1 MKREFS
7 AGGIVF
13 KQTKSGPIF
22 LLIKNMAMRDP
33 DKSYWGFP
41 KGHLNAGES
50 SKEAAIREVKEEVGL
65 RVEIIDKIGQS
76 SYIFQVNGEKI
87 FKIVTMFL
95 MQAKKGQILIQDL
108 EIQEAKW
115 LGSEQVLELLSFS
128 NDKKLFQKALE
139 IYGK

>member
-7 AGGIVF
+7 AGGIIF

-139 IYGK
+139 MYGK

>member
-13 KQTKSGPIF
+13 NKDGQF

-33 DKSYWGFP
+33 NKSYWGFP
-41 KGHLNAGES
+41 KGHLNESES
-50 SKEAAIREVKEEVGL
+50 SKEAALREVKEEVGIEAE
-65 RVEIIDKIGQS
+65 VMEKVGQS
-76 SYIFQVNGEKI
+76 SYIFQANEEKV

-95 MQAKKGQILIQDL
+95 MKAKKDTISIQAA
-108 EIQEAKW
+108 EIQEARW
-115 LGSEQVLELLSFS
+115 VDSSRVLDLLSFS

-139 IYGK
+139 IYGQ

>member
-13 KQTKSGPIF
+13 KKTPNGPKF

-33 DKSYWGFP
+33 NKSYWGFP
-41 KGHLNAGES
+41 KGHLNEGES
-50 SKEAAIREVKEEVGL
+50 SKEAALREVKEEVGL
-65 RVEIIDKIGQS
+65 EVEIVEKVGQS
-76 SYIFQVNGEKI
+76 SYIFQNKGEKI
-87 FKIVTMFL
+87 FKIVSMFL
-95 MQAKKGQILIQDL
+95 MQAKEGEILIQDS

-115 LGSEQVLELLSFS
+115 IEPQEVLKLLSFS

-139 IYGK
+139 IYGQ